1 MHADV
6 AAMLRI
12 ATSKMINAMVGG
24 GGEKTRRLVDGVEFS
39 TAATW
44 PLVFS
49 DGPSESGRSARGGDF
64 RSPFSSAG
72 SSRENERLFIAV
84 VCGFAQYTADADCDN
99 PDSDH
104 RSGFCLTRTFNE
116 SV

>member
-1 MHADV
+1 
-6 AAMLRI
+6 ML
-12 ATSKMINAMVGG
+12 
-24 GGEKTRRLVDGVEFS
+24 TRRLVDGAVFS

-64 RSPFSSAG
+64 RSPLSSAG
-72 SSRENERLFIAV
+72 SSRENERLFIAIM
-84 VCGFAQYTADADCDN
+84 CGFAQYTATLIETILIQIIGAA
-99 PDSDH
+99 
-104 RSGFCLTRTFNE
+104 